1 MNDPCEESK
10 LWRTARDD
18 VRTRRVSEMRS
29 DPDPCSR
36 MMLRT
41 ISPVQSQAVTG
52 TEINQVSVIRSWKAT
67 QYKHLRKEA
76 TF

>member
-1 MNDPCEESK
+1 MEDRK
-10 LWRTARDD
+10 
-18 VRTRRVSEMRS
+18 RRRPYAEGERERS
-29 DPDPCSR
+29 DQDPCSR

-67 QYKHLRKEA
+67 QYGRLRKEA